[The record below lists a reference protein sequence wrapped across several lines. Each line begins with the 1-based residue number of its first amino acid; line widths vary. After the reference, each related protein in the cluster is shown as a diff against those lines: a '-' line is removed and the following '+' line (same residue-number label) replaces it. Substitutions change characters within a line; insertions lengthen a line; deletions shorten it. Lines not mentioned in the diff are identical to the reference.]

1 MCVCVCVCG
10 GGGDG
15 GEGHTQHVPASRLVI
30 SSLNTFVCLSSLL
43 KSLRLQVFLR
53 FDLWAFVIKL
63 LRCIVVI

>member
-1 MCVCVCVCG
+1 MCVWK

-43 KSLRLQVFLR
+43 KSLRLQFSCALT
-53 FDLWAFVIKL
+53 FGPL
-63 LRCIVVI
+63 L